1 MMDARMQAEMR
12 QIVRDEVRRALG
24 SAQADLRTVVERVQT
39 MNGDRGAGDGSQRAV
54 RRGDIGGVGVVTL
67 TSAQVA
73 AAPTQAE
80 FNALQADVAALA
92 AWIAKL
98 RDTFVQ
104 A

>member
-1 MMDARMQAEMR
+1 MMDARAQAEMR

-24 SAQADLRTVVERVQT
+24 NAQADLRTVVERQ
-39 MNGDRGAGDGSQRAV
+39 